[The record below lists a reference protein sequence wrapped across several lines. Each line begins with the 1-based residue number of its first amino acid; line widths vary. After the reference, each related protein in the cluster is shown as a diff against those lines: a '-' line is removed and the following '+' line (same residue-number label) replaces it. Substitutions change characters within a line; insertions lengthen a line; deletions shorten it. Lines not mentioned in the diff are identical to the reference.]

1 MRGQRVE
8 GRFSIDS
15 ERESIISGTN
25 SELVFTVGQ
34 YVQWWFYDEKR
45 TDIDPV
51 YDVGAASGGRWFNGP
66 HKIPVIKATLYQGV
80 SIQNERGLYNADVLR
95 ITLNMDIAEDNLQ
108 VSGSVF
114 PAIQNL
120 ATLPDN
126 PDHFLRDRIVF
137 RNEVFT
143 IDQVLQK
150 GIIKGKYTILTI
162 DCIQVMPEELDND
175 PQFQAFSTYSSFET
189 EVNPYDDAYNNQ
201 DRP

>member
-34 YVQWWFYDEKR
+34 YIDWWFYDENR
-45 TDIDPV
+45 TNLDDL
-51 YDVGAASGGRWFNGP
+51 YDVGAARGGRWYDGP
-66 HKIPVIKATLYQGV
+66 HQIPVIKAVLFQGV
-80 SIQNERGLYNADVLR
+80 TLQNERGFYNADVLR
-95 ITLNMDIAEDNLQ
+95 VTLNMDILEENLQ

-114 PAIQNL
+114 PSIVTLQD
-120 ATLPDN
+120 LPDN
-126 PDHFLRDRIVF
+126 PDHYLRDRVVF

-143 IDQVLQK
+143 LDQVLQK
-150 GIIKGKYTILTI
+150 GIIKGKYTIITI

-175 PQFQAFSTYSSFET
+175 PQFQDKSTYT
-189 EVNPYDDAYNNQ
+189 PYDTVVDPLDPAYTNQ
-201 DRP
+201 ERP